1 MLSTYV
7 TVQILNVTP
16 ETLVLEVWASV
27 MVLLGGSRD
36 FRRLK
41 KSFRYW
47 KELDHWACICED
59 IGIRP
64 FPVPLLAPWLP

>member
-41 KSFRYW
+41 KKVFV
-47 KELDHWACICED
+47 
-59 IGIRP
+59 IGRS
-64 FPVPLLAPWLP
+64 